1 MDDVSRAI
9 GSLEASVQSIKEGQ
23 VDVTTSVKAVEDHI
37 HTLKQD
43 VAIIKTT
50 LQEIGPAAKKINNW
64 EQRMLGIGGLMAF
77 AGGFATLLLTKLR
90 DYIIG

>member
-9 GSLEASVQSIKEGQ
+9 GALEASVRDIKEGQ
-23 VDVTTSVKAVEDHI
+23 ATVTATVKEVEKHI
-37 HTLKQD
+37 HTVKSD
-43 VAIIKTT
+43 VVIIKTA
-50 LQEIGPAAKKINNW
+50 LAEIGPAAKKINNW
-64 EQRMLGIGGLMAF
+64 EQRMLGIGGIMAF